1 MRQSLV
7 PGPIVAGATYS
18 LFGAGIQA
26 DEVRFDGVTAEVLH
40 SSPERIDVRAPE
52 TVHGESRL
60 ELISGG
66 RSISVVDIP
75 VDRADPGIYTWN
87 RMGMGPALA
96 TNADGTLNSDANPA
110 RLGSV
115 ITLYVNGVPDVNDSL
130 RVCFSYSPEPAE
142 IIGVERQAAGILAIR
157 ARVPRLPYPDHLGVQ
172 ICAAGMCSRPIDR
185 QPMWWWQKLDPRGV
199 SLYLASP

>member
-1 MRQSLV
+1 M
-7 PGPIVAGATYS
+7 
-18 LFGAGIQA
+18 
-26 DEVRFDGVTAEVLH
+26 RFDGVTAEVLH

-96 TNADGTLNSDANPA
+96 TNADGTLNSDAIPA

-130 RVCFSYSPEPAE
+130 RVCSLTAPSRRKSLAWNGKRRGFWLFERASRGFPIP
-142 IIGVERQAAGILAIR
+142 IIWTFRFAPLACV
-157 ARVPRLPYPDHLGVQ
+157 ADRLTG
-172 ICAAGMCSRPIDR
+172 SRCGGGR
-185 QPMWWWQKLDPRGV
+185 NWTPRGV